1 VGARFNTETVKNI
14 HAANFNEQI
23 VGKIANPK
31 EPTRLDEFLTAVGP
45 EGKQLAEAALLSK
58 IPRKG
63 IDGEI
68 SAKDFEKWSDTYR
81 THLEMLPELKASTN
95 SLREFTS
102 KAKQVMD
109 EEQLA
114 MQNRTMDNIR
124 QEINGEKNVLMR
136 DVLSA
141 SSKGQAYPKFDD
153 TSKLVSKFISDPVFT
168 RDVMRQYGDKPEFIK
183 AIQNSMLLEV
193 MKTSTPMTGLAQ
205 LAKDNPMLK
214 GAVGEYQ
221 KGLGKVF
228 ALMENLQDIKPIGNP
243 LNAQPKD
250 ALEAAAGISKGDLAA
265 KYSAT
270 IGSQFNRLA
279 RTLRTAFGGKQKQAQ
294 VALIQRMVSDPLE
307 LPKMIRAMEQIKAPK
322 ADDLVKSEAGK
333 YIAEALETAKNSFS
347 KDPAISGPAKDKL
360 WNVAKKAVVES
371 TKAGIPGTPSVQTA
385 QRVLT
390 SQTAREDLVSKEDK
404 QEQFK
409 RSMLNVLGE

>member
-1 VGARFNTETVKNI
+1 
-14 HAANFNEQI
+14 
-23 VGKIANPK
+23 
-31 EPTRLDEFLTAVGP
+31 
-45 EGKQLAEAALLSK
+45 
-58 IPRKG
+58 
-63 IDGEI
+63 
-68 SAKDFEKWSDTYR
+68 
-81 THLEMLPELKASTN
+81 
-95 SLREFTS
+95 
-102 KAKQVMD
+102 
-109 EEQLA
+109 
-114 MQNRTMDNIR
+114 
-124 QEINGEKNVLMR
+124 
-136 DVLSA
+136 
-141 SSKGQAYPKFDD
+141 
-153 TSKLVSKFISDPVFT
+153 
-168 RDVMRQYGDKPEFIK
+168 MRQYGDKPEFIK

-270 IGSQFNRLA
+270 IGSPLNRLA

-333 YIAEALETAKNSFS
+333 YIIEALETAKNSFS
-347 KDPAISGPAKDKL
+347 KDPAISGPANDKL

-371 TKAGIPGTPSVQTA
+371 AKVSIPGTPSAQTTQRIYAA
-385 QRVLT
+385 Q
-390 SQTAREDLVSKEDK
+390 QGREDLSTSEDYAA
-404 QEQFK
+404 QGRAEWEAA
-409 RSMLNVLGE
+409 LGGRQ